1 VSVVL
6 SRAVVEVV
14 IEPIL
19 VETTT
24 NKTGDGQP
32 RSSSMLRALT
42 VAALLA
48 MPAPAFAH
56 GGGGHGGG
64 SFGGGHFGGGHMG
77 AFHGA
82 GFHNG
87 FHNGHFDHFA
97 RGRFFFGPGFGY
109 GYYGG
114 SSCWAWT
121 PVGWQWVCG
130 Y

>member
-1 VSVVL
+1 M
-6 SRAVVEVV
+6 
-14 IEPIL
+14 P

-42 VAALLA
+42 VAAMLA
-48 MPAPAFAH
+48 VPVPAFAH
-56 GGGGHGGG
+56 GGGG
-64 SFGGGHFGGGHMG
+64 GGHFGGAHIG
-77 AFHGA
+77 AFHGV
-82 GFHNG
+82 G
-87 FHNGHFDHFA
+87 FHNGHFDRFG
-97 RGRFFFGPGFGY
+97 RGRFFFGPGFAY

-121 PVGWQWVCG
+121 PGGWQWVCG